1 MQYRTLHCRQ
11 TQNPF
16 FMYTKKVFRAKDMA
30 VWTRYETSL
39 FVTIAVAVVALYYFF
54 DLHWIKIPWT
64 PLALIGTAVAFVI
77 GFQNNSAYGRIWEA
91 RKIWGGIVNT
101 SRTFGMYVQD
111 MVTNEHASV
120 PLSQEELQHE
130 IKTLTY
136 RHIAWMTALRHAMRT
151 GKPWETVVKEKTN
164 QEWNEIV
171 RPPEW
176 DAKVEDDMQAYLSSD
191 DLQYVMSKGNKQTA
205 LLFLQSH
212 HLRKL
217 KESGVIWEFSFLQL
231 EGVLEELFTLQGKSE
246 RIKNFPYP
254 RHFAS
259 LNHYF
264 MWVFV
269 LILPLALVPQFAEI
283 GLEIAEDYPLIGDLF
298 VWLAVPFYVAV
309 AWVFHTMERIGRTG
323 ENPFEGS
330 ANDVPISTIARGI
343 EIDLRQNLGESNE
356 EIPEQFPMVYDTQM

>member
-1 MQYRTLHCRQ
+1 
-11 TQNPF
+11 
-16 FMYTKKVFRAKDMA
+16 MYTKKVYKAIDMA
-30 VWTRYETSL
+30 KWTRYETFFFL
-39 FVTIAVAVVALYYFF
+39 AYVAVVVALYFF
-54 DLHWIKIPWT
+54 LDLEWIKIPWT

-111 MVTNEHASV
+111 MVSNEYASDKR
-120 PLSQEELQHE
+120 PDEELKKE

-136 RHIAWMTALRHAMRT
+136 RHIAWMNALRHSMRAA
-151 GKPWETVVKEKTN
+151 KPWETVMHEKTN
-164 QEWNEIV
+164 QEWKEMV

-176 DAKVEDDMQAYLSSD
+176 DTKLEDDLSPYISD
-191 DLQYVMSKGNKQTA
+191 EDMDYVMSKNNKQTA
-205 LLFLQSH
+205 LLYLQSH

-217 KESGVIWEFSFLQL
+217 KERGSIWEFAFLQL

-264 MWVFV
+264 MWTFV
-269 LILPLALVPQFAEI
+269 ALLPLAIVPQFAEI
-283 GLEIAEDYPLIGDLF
+283 GSDMLENHPVLGHYF
-298 VWLAVPFYVAV
+298 VWLSIPFYVIV

-330 ANDVPISTIARGI
+330 ANDVPISTISRGI
-343 EIDLRQNLGESNE
+343 EIDLRQNLGESKE
-356 EIPEQFPMVYDTQM
+356 EIPDQFEVIYDTQM